1 MKLMKPNVVDEADK
15 DGLVP
20 EAEAT
25 DEPEVCYE
33 TNAAIETDV
42 AVASPAVAAAVVASA
57 VCGNLCWRIAAV
69 LVAAVPVVAVPV
81 VATARDISRIRWW

>member
-57 VCGNLCWRIAAV
+57 VCGNLCYRKS
-69 LVAAVPVVAVPV
+69 LMY
-81 VATARDISRIRWW
+81 